1 MKHEQLQGR
10 LDDSLA
16 KVEVIFEH
24 LFLVGDVCQQILY
37 VTLSHLQLPRQRSI
51 FKFVLELLDGFHV
64 DPHELVQDYLVLL
77 APHLREASA
86 DHRDLIKDIVP
97 DQLQLHEEA

>member
-1 MKHEQLQGR
+1 MKHQQLQGR

-16 KVEVIFEH
+16 KMDIVFKQ
-24 LFLVGDVCQQILY
+24 LLLTGDVCQQILY
-37 VTLSHLQLPRQRSI
+37 FKLSYLQLPRQRSI

-64 DPHELVQDYLVLL
+64 DPHELVQDHLALL
-77 APHLREASA
+77 APHLREARA

-97 DQLQLHEEA
+97 DQL